1 MPPPLQSDAFI
12 RRICPTSHPP
22 PLGKIY
28 NITSVKEPK
37 YKQMLPGIKVAA
49 PYVVSPVYMDTMA
62 RALVSDR
69 GNNARAIVMAR
80 ERVLAEYAKPA
91 PDIDALLSQT
101 KNLRSSSNM
110 TSREISSGLQQ
121 EQAPTMSTN
130 ISGNL
135 RGTAEVKVGA
145 GGYARAQ

>member
-49 PYVVSPVYMDTMA
+49 PYVISPVYMDTMA
-62 RALVSDR
+62 RALVRDR
-69 GNNARAIVMAR
+69 GNNARAILMAR
-80 ERVLAEYAKPA
+80 ERVIAEYSKPA
-91 PDIDALLSQT
+91 PDIPALLSQT
-101 KNLRSSSNM
+101 KNLRGSNM
-110 TSREISSGLQQ
+110 TPREISSGLQQ
-121 EQAPTMSTN
+121 EQAPTMTTN

-135 RGTAEVKVGA
+135 RGGKREVTVNA
-145 GGYARAQ
+145 GGY

>member
-49 PYVVSPVYMDTMA
+49 PYVISPVYMDTMA
-62 RALVSDR
+62 RALVRDR
-69 GNNARAIVMAR
+69 GNNARAIAMAR
-80 ERVLAEYAKPA
+80 KRVIAEYSKPA
-91 PDIDALLSQT
+91 PDIPALLSQT
-101 KNLRSSSNM
+101 KNLRGSNNNM
-110 TSREISSGLQQ
+110 TPREVSEGFAQN
-121 EQAPTMSTN
+121 APTML
-130 ISGNL
+130 GNMAKAL
-135 RGTAEVKVGA
+135 KE
-145 GGYARAQ
+145 GGRSSYDKSEL

>member
-37 YKQMLPGIKVAA
+37 YKSVLPGIKIAA
-49 PYVVSPVYMDTMA
+49 PYVTSPVYMDTMA

-91 PDIDALLSQT
+91 PDITALLSQT
-101 KNLRSSSNM
+101 KNLRSG
-110 TSREISSGLQQ
+110 GLRGFRATEERMENPQ
-121 EQAPTMSTN
+121 PTMNTN
-130 ISGNL
+130 IAGSL
-135 RGTAEVKVGA
+135 RGTKEVQVNA
-145 GGYARAQ
+145 GGY

>member
-49 PYVVSPVYMDTMA
+49 PYVISPVYMDTMA

-80 ERVLAEYAKPA
+80 ERVIAEYAKPA
-91 PDIDALLSQT
+91 PDINALLSQT
-101 KNLRSSSNM
+101 KNLRGSSNM
-110 TSREISSGLQQ
+110 TPREISSGLAQ
-121 EQAPTMSTN
+121 EQAPTML
-130 ISGNL
+130 GNMAKAL
-135 RGTAEVKVGA
+135 KE
-145 GGYARAQ
+145 GGRSSYDKSEL

>member
-49 PYVVSPVYMDTMA
+49 PYVTSPVYMDTMA

-80 ERVLAEYAKPA
+80 ERVLAEYSKPA
-91 PDIDALLSQT
+91 PDIDALLSQN
-101 KNLRSSSNM
+101 KNLRSGGVRGFRATEERMENP
-110 TSREISSGLQQ
+110 Q
-121 EQAPTMSTN
+121 PTMSTN

>member
-49 PYVVSPVYMDTMA
+49 PYVISPVYMDTMA

-80 ERVLAEYAKPA
+80 ERVLAEYSKPA
-91 PDIDALLSQT
+91 PDINALLSQT
-101 KNLRSSSNM
+101 KNLRGSSNM
-110 TSREISSGLQQ
+110 TPREISSGLEQ
-121 EQAPTMSTN
+121 EQAPTML
-130 ISGNL
+130 GNMAKAL
-135 RGTAEVKVGA
+135 K
-145 GGYARAQ
+145 

>member
-49 PYVVSPVYMDTMA
+49 PYVISPVYMDTMA
-62 RALVSDR
+62 RALVRDR
-69 GNNARAIVMAR
+69 GNNARAILMAR
-80 ERVLAEYAKPA
+80 ERVIAEYSKPA
-91 PDIDALLSQT
+91 PDIPALLSQT
-101 KNLRSSSNM
+101 KNLRGSNM
-110 TSREISSGLQQ
+110 TPREISSGLQQ
-121 EQAPTMSTN
+121 EKAPTMTTN

-135 RGTAEVKVGA
+135 RGGKREVTVNA
-145 GGYARAQ
+145 GGY

>member
-49 PYVVSPVYMDTMA
+49 PYVISPVYMDTMA
-62 RALVSDR
+62 RALVRDR
-69 GNNARAIVMAR
+69 GNNARAIAMAR
-80 ERVLAEYAKPA
+80 KRVIAEYSKPA
-91 PDIDALLSQT
+91 PDIPALLSQT
-101 KNLRSSSNM
+101 KNLRGSNNNM
-110 TSREISSGLQQ
+110 TPREVSEGFAQN
-121 EQAPTMSTN
+121 APTML
-130 ISGNL
+130 GNMAKAL
-135 RGTAEVKVGA
+135 KE
-145 GGYARAQ
+145 GGRYREEL

>member
-49 PYVVSPVYMDTMA
+49 PYVISPVYMDTMA

-80 ERVLAEYAKPA
+80 ERVLAEYSKPA
-91 PDIDALLSQT
+91 PDINALLSQT
-101 KNLRSSSNM
+101 KNLRGSSNM
-110 TSREISSGLQQ
+110 TPREISSGLEQ
-121 EQAPTMSTN
+121 EQAPTML
-130 ISGNL
+130 GNMAKAL
-135 RGTAEVKVGA
+135 KE
-145 GGYARAQ
+145 GGRSSYDKSEL

>member
-37 YKQMLPGIKVAA
+37 YKEMLPGIKVAA
-49 PYVVSPVYMDTMA
+49 PYVISPVYMDTMA

-69 GNNARAIVMAR
+69 GNNARAILMAR
-80 ERVLAEYAKPA
+80 ERVLEEYSKPA
-91 PDIDALLSQT
+91 PDIPALLSQT
-101 KNLRSSSNM
+101 KNLRGSNM
-110 TSREISSGLQQ
+110 TPREVSEGFAQN
-121 EQAPTMSTN
+121 APTML
-130 ISGNL
+130 GNMAKAL
-135 RGTAEVKVGA
+135 KE
-145 GGYARAQ
+145 GGRSSYDKADL

>member
-49 PYVVSPVYMDTMA
+49 PYVISPVYMDTMA
-62 RALVSDR
+62 RALVRDR
-69 GNNARAIVMAR
+69 GNNARAIAMAR
-80 ERVLAEYAKPA
+80 KRVIAEYSKPA
-91 PDIDALLSQT
+91 PDIPALLSQT
-101 KNLRSSSNM
+101 KNLRGSNNNM
-110 TSREISSGLQQ
+110 TPREVSEGFAQN
-121 EQAPTMSTN
+121 APTMLGN
-130 ISGNL
+130 IAKAL
-135 RGTAEVKVGA
+135 KE
-145 GGYARAQ
+145 GGRSSYDKSEL

>member
-37 YKQMLPGIKVAA
+37 YKQMLPGIKIAA
-49 PYVVSPVYMDTMA
+49 PYVTSPVYMDTMA

-91 PDIDALLSQT
+91 PDITALLSQT
-101 KNLRSSSNM
+101 KNLRSG
-110 TSREISSGLQQ
+110 GLRGFRATEERMENPQ
-121 EQAPTMSTN
+121 PTMNTN
-130 ISGNL
+130 IAGAL
-135 RGTAEVKVGA
+135 RGTKEVQVNA
-145 GGYARAQ
+145 GGY